1 MHVKIN
7 FLLPVLESQLSDIST
22 TLLAL
27 EAFQSHLSV
36 YAVKYIFYKLFFL
49 VRTLPFQ
56 AYSINT
62 SRENKPLL
70 ISRKQQFPG
79 NKY

>member
-7 FLLPVLESQLSDIST
+7 FLLPVLESQLSNIST

-27 EAFQSHLSV
+27 EAFQSHVAV
-36 YAVKYIFYKLFFL
+36 YAIKYIFYKLLFL

-56 AYSINT
+56 VYSINT
-62 SRENKPLL
+62 SCENKPLL
-70 ISRKQQFPG
+70 LSRKQQFLG
-79 NKY
+79 NK

>member
-7 FLLPVLESQLSDIST
+7 FLLPLLESQLSNIST

-27 EAFQSHLSV
+27 ETFQSYLSV
-36 YAVKYIFYKLFFL
+36 YASKYIFYKLLFL
-49 VRTLPFQ
+49 VRTLLFQ

-62 SRENKPLL
+62 SCENKPLL
-70 ISRKQQFPG
+70 ISRKQQFPS
-79 NKY
+79 NK

>member
-7 FLLPVLESQLSDIST
+7 FLLSVLKSQLTNIST
-22 TLLAL
+22 TVLAL

-36 YAVKYIFYKLFFL
+36 YAIRYIFYKLHFS
-49 VRTLPFQ
+49 VRTLLSQ

-62 SRENKPLL
+62 SCENKPLH

-79 NKY
+79 ND

>member
-7 FLLPVLESQLSDIST
+7 FLLPVPESQLSNISR

-36 YAVKYIFYKLFFL
+36 YAIGYIFYKLLFS
-49 VRTLPFQ
+49 VRTLLFQ

-62 SRENKPLL
+62 SCENKPLH

-79 NKY
+79 NN

>member
-7 FLLPVLESQLSDIST
+7 FLLLVLECQVSNIST

-36 YAVKYIFYKLFFL
+36 YAIKYIFYKLLFS
-49 VRTLPFQ
+49 VRTLLLQ

-62 SRENKPLL
+62 SCENKPLH

-79 NKY
+79 NN